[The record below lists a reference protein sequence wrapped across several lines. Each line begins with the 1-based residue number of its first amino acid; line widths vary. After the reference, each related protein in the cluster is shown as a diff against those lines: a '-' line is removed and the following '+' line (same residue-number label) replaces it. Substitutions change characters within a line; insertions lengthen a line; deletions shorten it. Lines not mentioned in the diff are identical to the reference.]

1 MFFLTPCPAIPGN
14 QQARWPVKWCGWCSE
29 TPPRF
34 GDKRRY
40 KIFHREWHMLTFLS
54 SPKHTGEVW
63 RLLVTHC
70 AGFSDPGSWRWHC
83 FLSAKISVSWPSW
96 NQALPPLG
104 AGPATAQAYTP
115 LPHSSLSFRCRL
127 TPGMHKQSLVCLLS
141 SDYRPL
147 VPRDTGCIFLPAT
160 ACDRSVAL
168 CACPSEWPPRTRSC
182 AQGDCQ
188 PHPAVSTDGVPSL
201 CV

>member
-54 SPKHTGEVW
+54 SAKHTGEVW

-83 FLSAKISVSWPSW
+83 FFVSKNFGFLAIMESSITSSWRWTCDCTGLHAPSSLIALFQMQADPGDAQAITCVPPVIRLSPSCPQGHW
-96 NQALPPLG
+96 VHLPPSHDL
-104 AGPATAQAYTP
+104 
-115 LPHSSLSFRCRL
+115 
-127 TPGMHKQSLVCLLS
+127 
-141 SDYRPL
+141 
-147 VPRDTGCIFLPAT
+147 
-160 ACDRSVAL
+160 
-168 CACPSEWPPRTRSC
+168 
-182 AQGDCQ
+182 
-188 PHPAVSTDGVPSL
+188 
-201 CV
+201 